1 MEISD
6 KEFLAPGH
14 RGCAGCGATVGVRL
28 ALKALG
34 ENTVA
39 VSATGCLEVITTPY
53 PETAWEIPWIHV
65 AFENAAAVASGVE
78 RALKSQGKDAK
89 VVVFGGDGGTADIGL
104 QALSGAMERGHNLIY
119 ICYDN
124 EAYMNTGVQRSG
136 ATPYGASTTTSPP
149 GKESFGEDKPKK
161 NIPMIMAA
169 HGVPYVATASI
180 SYPEDFMKKVQKAR
194 EIDGPAYIHL
204 HQPCSTGWGFDSSK
218 TIELGRLA
226 VETGSW
232 ILYEIE
238 DGEFRVT
245 YRPMQRKLVDEYLM
259 AQKRFKHLTEEERER
274 IQNNVDALCT
284 ELKI

>member
-1 MEISD
+1 MEISE

-34 ENTVA
+34 KNTVA

-78 RALKSQGKDAK
+78 RALKSQGKDAQ
-89 VVVFGGDGGTADIGL
+89 VVAFAGDGGTADIGL

-136 ATPYGASTTTSPP
+136 ATPTVHPP
-149 GKESFGEDKPKK
+149 PPAPMVRKVLVRTNPKR
-161 NIPMIMAA
+161 
-169 HGVPYVATASI
+169 T
-180 SYPEDFMKKVQKAR
+180 YP
-194 EIDGPAYIHL
+194 
-204 HQPCSTGWGFDSSK
+204 
-218 TIELGRLA
+218 
-226 VETGSW
+226 
-232 ILYEIE
+232 
-238 DGEFRVT
+238 
-245 YRPMQRKLVDEYLM
+245 
-259 AQKRFKHLTEEERER
+259 
-274 IQNNVDALCT
+274 
-284 ELKI
+284 